1 MQNINC
7 NRCGT
12 DNPSTS
18 KFCSGC
24 GYELSKLITEEC
36 GNLHPNSSR
45 NKDVINRM
53 NIVLKIGGVL
63 LPLLIFFCIQ
73 YFFFRTPSVP
83 SIDKVMVEA
92 ADEMNNACPFML
104 DADTRLDN
112 TIAYPGKI
120 FQYNHTLVNVEA
132 ELIDTIK
139 LKEIIEPLAINLAK
153 TNPQM
158 KFQRDNNVI
167 LNYLYKDKYGVYL
180 CMISITPAMYK
191 GK

>member
-1 MQNINC
+1 
-7 NRCGT
+7 
-12 DNPSTS
+12 
-18 KFCSGC
+18 
-24 GYELSKLITEEC
+24 
-36 GNLHPNSSR
+36 
-45 NKDVINRM
+45 
-53 NIVLKIGGVL
+53 
-63 LPLLIFFCIQ
+63 
-73 YFFFRTPSVP
+73 
-83 SIDKVMVEA
+83 
-92 ADEMNNACPFML
+92 ML